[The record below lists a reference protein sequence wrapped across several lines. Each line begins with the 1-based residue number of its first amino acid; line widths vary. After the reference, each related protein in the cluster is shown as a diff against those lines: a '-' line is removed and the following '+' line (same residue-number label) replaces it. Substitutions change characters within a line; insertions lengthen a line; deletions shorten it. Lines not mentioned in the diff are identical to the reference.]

1 MLYPSINELSKKA
14 DSRYSLVML
23 TAKRAR
29 QIVNGSKPYI
39 ETDSTKPVS
48 IAIEEIYQDKIKYI
62 RPDMKG
68 IK

>member
-29 QIVNGSKPYI
+29 QIVDGSKPYI
-39 ETDSTKPVS
+39 ETDSNKPVS
-48 IAIEEIYQDKIKYI
+48 IAIEEIYQDKIKYT
-62 RPDMKG
+62 RPDMKV

>member
-29 QIVNGSKPYI
+29 QIVDGSKPYI
-39 ETDSTKPVS
+39 ETDSNKPVS
-48 IAIEEIYQDKIKYI
+48 IAIEEIYQDKIYYAI
-62 RPDMKG
+62 A
-68 IK
+68 